1 MSRRYARRHSER
13 SRSARVPPRAE
24 AHQPEVVQPPAI
36 ADTSTITP
44 IEVLEPEA
52 SRPSETSRSVTDVA
66 APLPSMDAHH
76 APGTTAGAA
85 ARVVDPVHLGCTAA
99 QLRRF
104 IKSRPYVPM
113 HELRRRFEL
122 NGSADDVSPIETREG
137 LVYLGLP
144 YRESTLVEE
153 LVRMGDVGLELCR
166 DPQVPMVVGVFAM
179 RPITRP

>member
-24 AHQPEVVQPPAI
+24 AHQPEAVQPPAT
-36 ADTSTITP
+36 AQASTITP
-44 IEVLEPEA
+44 IEVLEPVA
-52 SRPSETSRSVTDVA
+52 SRPSETSRSVTDQA
-66 APLPSMDAHH
+66 ASPPSIDAPH
-76 APGTTAGAA
+76 APGTAGAA

-122 NGSADDVSPIETREG
+122 NGSADDVSPIETRAG

-144 YRESTLVEE
+144 PRESTLVEE